1 MPRLTFDVNYLETGI
16 GLVPVLLGVF
26 VVSEIFVQIAD
37 RGALGSERMLSKK
50 SDVARRQLRYLEA
63 SSDSS
68 LPVMAKSTGMGTI
81 IGMLPGVGASAAC
94 FRRLRRGDDAAAKPE
109 DRWGKGEIKGVAA
122 AEAANNSVSG
132 ANIIPLLTLGIPGSV
147 AAALL
152 GGVFLIHGMNIGPK
166 IFVTEQS
173 TIYGLFASGL
183 LCIATY
189 FVMGY
194 WGSGIIGKIIAKV
207 PVRVIYPFIFITSI
221 VAVYA
226 LRNTLFDVG
235 MMCLFGFVGYFF
247 KKFDYSL
254 PAFIIAFILGPGAE
268 RALRQALLLSQDGAM
283 IFLERPLAILFILIA
298 VLVIGVRI
306 YQTMRQKNA
315 GEVKMAE

>member
-1 MPRLTFDVNYLETGI
+1 MTSRVKDLNGVSGKKRAQDV
-16 GLVPVLLGVF
+16 
-26 VVSEIFVQIAD
+26 SCH
-37 RGALGSERMLSKK
+37 
-50 SDVARRQLRYLEA
+50 VA
-63 SSDSS
+63 
-68 LPVMAKSTGMGTI
+68 P
-81 IGMLPGVGASAAC
+81 GASAKNFPRARVEGPVQLATHDSEPLYDTRPVTVKRYVMFDKILQTLSICSVLAVVVLATGAAC
-94 FRRLRRGDDAAAKPE
+94 AQELNDRDVAALSKLATTGTVEQKY
-109 DRWGKGEIKGVAA
+109 VAA
-122 AEAANNSVSG
+122 AEAANNFVSG

-166 IFVTEQS
+166 IFETDTEI
-173 TIYGLFASGL
+173 IYGLFASGL

-235 MMCLFGFVGYFF
+235 MMFVFGFVGYFF

-268 RALRQALLLSQDGAM
+268 RALRQALLLSEDGAM
-283 IFLERPLAILFILIA
+283 IFAERPLAIFFIFLA

-306 YQTMRQKNA
+306 YQSMRTAPNTAKA
-315 GEVKMAE
+315 T